1 MYTRWSLPI
10 HTIITLVR
18 AKHILQ
24 WGIKA
29 KKKKKTTTPYTKC
42 NNHTTR
48 AKNYKLKGEINFSSP
63 KSAPWIKTIT
73 IDAAEKLNKS

>member
-10 HTIITLVR
+10 HTIISLVR
-18 AKHILQ
+18 AKHILH

-29 KKKKKTTTPYTKC
+29 KKTTTPYTKC

-48 AKNYKLKGEINFSSP
+48 AKNYKLKGEIHFISP
-63 KSAPWIKTIT
+63 KSAPWIKTIKV
-73 IDAAEKLNKS
+73 DAAESETK